1 MLTVRVVCSLLLLL
15 GHSLLL
21 LLHLPLLQLPLMGA
35 ELSNAETVVHI
46 SAALLQLRDGGGLN
60 IDSEARLSC
69 FWVALLLRLHHRL

>member
-1 MLTVRVVCSLLLLL
+1 MVHVVCSLLLLL
-15 GHSLLL
+15 GHCLLL
-21 LLHLPLLQLPLMGA
+21 LLHLPLLQLPLMVA

-69 FWVALLLRLHHRL
+69 FWLAPLLRLDHRL